1 VSDANLKIL
10 DIDIDIDD
18 SDIFNQSRLC
28 GRCENNEM
36 GNGLLMGDG
45 GYPLKSYLITPL
57 ANTNTRAENLFNEA
71 QIRTRNPVERSYG
84 VWERGFPI
92 LSSGISL
99 KTEKVQ

>member
-10 DIDIDIDD
+10 DIDIDID

-45 GYPLKSYLITPL
+45 
-57 ANTNTRAENLFNEA
+57 
-71 QIRTRNPVERSYG
+71 
-84 VWERGFPI
+84 
-92 LSSGISL
+92 
-99 KTEKVQ
+99 